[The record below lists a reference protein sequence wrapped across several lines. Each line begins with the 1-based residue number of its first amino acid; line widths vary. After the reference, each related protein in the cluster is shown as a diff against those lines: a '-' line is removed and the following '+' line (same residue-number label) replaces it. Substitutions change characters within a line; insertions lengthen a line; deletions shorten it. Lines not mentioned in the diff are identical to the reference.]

1 MGANAQ
7 TSVPTFT
14 TGQVLTAEQQNESA
28 RTGVPVFA
36 TTGTRDAAFGGTGEK
51 TLAEGQ
57 LAYVEGTG
65 LQSYNG
71 TSWITWGAAPSA
83 GALVYITG
91 ATFSAATS
99 VSLPTNTFTSTY
111 RNYRVIWQI
120 TSTTSNN
127 CALTQRMR
135 ASGSDITT
143 ARYFQSSPG
152 SNYSGTASNQGDV
165 TTSSWTLGTTDA
177 SDSGAVMV
185 LDVFGPAVA
194 ERWKMLAGNWMFY
207 NSASAIVGRALSLQ
221 FLPSSGT
228 QTYDSLTWIS
238 SVASSIT
245 GNYRV
250 YGYADS

>member
-14 TGQVLTAEQQNESA
+14 SGQVLTAAQQNESA

-71 TSWITWGAAPSA
+71 TSWVTWGAAPSA

-91 ATFSAATS
+91 ASFTTVTS
-99 VSLPTNTFTSTY
+99 VSLPNSTFTSTY
-111 RNYRVIWQI
+111 RNYRFIFNI
-120 TSTTSNN
+120 TAVTSD
-127 CALTQRMR
+127 ADFTIRMR
-135 ASGSDITT
+135 ASGSDDTNNSYATMLSGFTNT
-143 ARYFQSSPG
+143 AAT
-152 SNYSGTASNQGDV
+152 SNIG
-165 TTSSWTLGTTDA
+165 TDA
-177 SDSGAVMV
+177 TSFNAGESDASLVRYSFVADVLQPQIATATNLPCSYAFVNKAQSAVVMRTGV
-185 LDVFGPAVA
+185 
-194 ERWKMLAGNWMFY
+194 M
-207 NSASAIVGRALSLQ
+207 Q
-221 FLPSSGT
+221 FTTGT
-228 QTYDSLTWIS
+228 QFDSLSFIS

-245 GNYRV
+245 GTYRV